1 MIFRR
6 GYRFLA
12 GVAFEQGKF
21 LPTPE
26 TVPFRLTRDMVDGM
40 GLTGVEGVYRR
51 CCEKTMEVMR
61 TSQESLMTVVEVR
74 CANKRSVSCM
84 HSHVL
89 DQKEG
94 ESIKR
99 SFSEQRRPTPA
110 SAWHLTQRASPFS
123 LLARMRACTF
133 VFSLKRAEKSH
144 RGSVIPLTM
153 TSTCKVGSSLFC
165 GEWQIASLT
174 CSNQQTQ

>member
-1 MIFRR
+1 MTSFNRDSASVSVLLTVPSHYELSLVLYLI
-6 GYRFLA
+6 L

-74 CANKRSVSCM
+74 YVN
-84 HSHVL
+84 
-89 DQKEG
+89 
-94 ESIKR
+94 
-99 SFSEQRRPTPA
+99 
-110 SAWHLTQRASPFS
+110 
-123 LLARMRACTF
+123 
-133 VFSLKRAEKSH
+133 
-144 RGSVIPLTM
+144 
-153 TSTCKVGSSLFC
+153 
-165 GEWQIASLT
+165 
-174 CSNQQTQ
+174 

>member
-1 MIFRR
+1 MSVLLTVPSH
-6 GYRFLA
+6 YELSLVLYLTL

-74 CANKRSVSCM
+74 YVN
-84 HSHVL
+84 
-89 DQKEG
+89 
-94 ESIKR
+94 
-99 SFSEQRRPTPA
+99 
-110 SAWHLTQRASPFS
+110 
-123 LLARMRACTF
+123 LLR
-133 VFSLKRAEKSH
+133 
-144 RGSVIPLTM
+144 
-153 TSTCKVGSSLFC
+153 
-165 GEWQIASLT
+165 
-174 CSNQQTQ
+174 